1 LDLLAVKKYN
11 ARREEQRMNMYI
23 GNLAFGVTEEE
34 LKELF
39 SAYGEVASV
48 SLVKDRFS
56 GQSKGFGFIEMPNN
70 SEADVAIKALNK
82 TMLKGRDLKVNQAEQ
97 KKKNTKRRRPSY

>member
-1 LDLLAVKKYN
+1 
-11 ARREEQRMNMYI
+11 MNMYI
-23 GNLAFGVTEEE
+23 GNLAYGVTEEE
-34 LKELF
+34 LKEIF

-70 SEADVAIKALNK
+70 SEADTAIKALNK
-82 TMLKGRDLKVNQAEQ
+82 SMLKGRDIKVNQAEQ
-97 KKKNTKRRRPSY
+97 KKKNTKRRRPQY

>member
-1 LDLLAVKKYN
+1 
-11 ARREEQRMNMYI
+11 MNMYI
-23 GNLAFGVTEEE
+23 GNLAYGVTEEE
-34 LKELF
+34 LKEMF

-70 SEADVAIKALNK
+70 SEADTAIKALNK
-82 TMLKGRDLKVNQAEQ
+82 TMLKGRDIKVNQAEQ
-97 KKKNTKRRRPSY
+97 KKKNTKRRRPQY

>member
-1 LDLLAVKKYN
+1 
-11 ARREEQRMNMYI
+11 MNMYI
-23 GNLAFGVTEEE
+23 GNLAYGVTEEE
-34 LKELF
+34 LKEMF

-82 TMLKGRDLKVNQAEQ
+82 SMLKGRDIKVNQAEQ
-97 KKKNTKRRRPSY
+97 KKKNTKRRRPDY